1 MIISST
7 NTVAAINS
15 YDKLLS
21 DDMRVASLNS
31 LTSNAAVTMKVHKCI
46 TIRQSDTVNSC
57 SEFMVQQQ
65 HEKMRRT
72 LKATFHNATHE
83 GIKLHIQ

>member
-7 NTVAAINS
+7 NTIAAINS

-31 LTSNAAVTMKVHKCI
+31 LTSNARVTMKVHKCI
-46 TIRQSDTVNSC
+46 SNLSVSQTHSIVAIKLWYSSKTK
-57 SEFMVQQQ
+57 QQ
-65 HEKMRRT
+65 HEKNEENIESH
-72 LKATFHNATHE
+72 LS
-83 GIKLHIQ
+83 

>member
-7 NTVAAINS
+7 NTIAAINS

-31 LTSNAAVTMKVHKCI
+31 LTSNARVTMKVHKCI
-46 TIRQSDTVNSC
+46 AICQSDTHSIVAINLWYS
-57 SEFMVQQQ
+57 SETKQQQ
-65 HEKMRRT
+65 HEK
-72 LKATFHNATHE
+72 K
-83 GIKLHIQ
+83 